1 MFRPALRII
10 PPCAAALL
18 LSTSEARGQIPEEF
32 TNLQVLSED
41 ISRGE
46 LMGVMRSF
54 SVATGLRC
62 STCHVGEEGQP
73 FSEYDFASDDKATK
87 RKAREMM
94 GMVADINSKYLAMLP
109 NRRSPGI
116 EVSCV
121 TCHGG
126 VRRPEAISSIVKR
139 IVAEDGVA
147 AAAERYRDLRS
158 RYFGRA
164 AYDFGERPLVSVAEG
179 LMEDGNLDTAARMLE
194 LNLEFLPESAQST
207 FGLAQIHDAQGEI
220 EDAIRY
226 YERTLELAPDNRRA
240 QQRLEALRGGGSRI
254 P

>member
-1 MFRPALRII
+1 MFRPALRTIL
-10 PPCAAALL
+10 PCVAALFL
-18 LSTSEARGQIPEEF
+18 FMSEARAQIPEEF

-54 SVATGLRC
+54 SMATGLRC
-62 STCHVGEEGQP
+62 SSCHVGEEGQP
-73 FSEYDFASDDKATK
+73 WSEYDFASDDKAAK
-87 RKAREMM
+87 QKAREMM
-94 GMVADINSKYLAMLP
+94 GMVADINDKYLALLP

-126 VRRPEAISSIVKR
+126 VRRPEAISAIVTR
-139 IVAEDGVA
+139 IVEDDGVDA
-147 AAAERYRDLRS
+147 SVERYRDLRS

-179 LMEDGNLDTAARMLE
+179 LMEGGDLDAAFRILE

-207 FGLAQIHDAQGEI
+207 FGLAQIHDQRGET

-226 YERTLELAPDNRRA
+226 YERTLELAPNNRRA
-240 QQRLEALRGGGSRI
+240 QQRLEALRGGG
-254 P
+254 PPTP

>member
-1 MFRPALRII
+1 MFRRALRII
-10 PPCAAALL
+10 LPSAAALFL
-18 LSTSEARGQIPEEF
+18 FLTEAHAQIPEEF

-41 ISRGE
+41 VSRGE

-54 SVATGLRC
+54 SMATGLRC
-62 STCHVGEEGQP
+62 SSCHVGEEGQP
-73 FSEYDFASDDKATK
+73 FSEYDFASDDKAAK

-94 GMVADINSKYLAMLP
+94 GMVADINDKYLAMLP
-109 NRRSPGI
+109 NRRSPGV

-126 VRRPEAISSIVKR
+126 VRRPEAISAIVIR
-139 IVAEDGVA
+139 IVEEDGVA

-179 LMEDGNLDTAARMLE
+179 LMQGGDLDAAVRILE

-207 FGLAQIHDAQGEI
+207 FGLAQIYDQRGET

-226 YERTLELAPDNRRA
+226 YERTMELAPNNRRA
-240 QQRLEALRGGGSRI
+240 QQRLEALRGGGPST